1 MKRTR
6 ISDLIE
12 YIEPSKG
19 DRRMVCS
26 GIIVHTSPKVVIDT
40 NFGHPETADF
50 LSRERPQVVILTHY
64 HADHSGVGRVS
75 ADMGAHLFIPAGEE
89 AYLKD
94 IENYSGLIA
103 PNDQVMRLALEQ
115 RLRNGRYR
123 ELDSQGYSLYD
134 DATDFGLEQRGLMQ
148 AISSPGHSPDHHSFY
163 FPQEKVLFPGDVGL
177 DAFGPWYAFP
187 NCDVLMYVES
197 LRRLMTLDIDH
208 ILTSHNGVIS
218 GDVRGALGNCIRRI
232 CERESMIVRKLEA
245 GCPEQQIIEEGV
257 IYDNRK
263 GRRRDPIRFMQ
274 YRGDTVALRLHL
286 RVIREGGIRR
296 FFPDIDSVIG

>member
-50 LSRERPQVVILTHY
+50 LSRERPQIVILTHY

-123 ELDSQGYSLYD
+123 ELGSQGYSLYD
-134 DATDFGLEQRGLMQ
+134 DATDFGLEQSGALCKRFPLRD
-148 AISSPGHSPDHHSFY
+148 IPRTIIRSTFRKRKSFSPAMWGWMP
-163 FPQEKVLFPGDVGL
+163 L
-177 DAFGPWYAFP
+177 
-187 NCDVLMYVES
+187 
-197 LRRLMTLDIDH
+197 
-208 ILTSHNGVIS
+208 
-218 GDVRGALGNCIRRI
+218 VRG
-232 CERESMIVRKLEA
+232 M
-245 GCPEQQIIEEGV
+245 P
-257 IYDNRK
+257 
-263 GRRRDPIRFMQ
+263 
-274 YRGDTVALRLHL
+274 
-286 RVIREGGIRR
+286 
-296 FFPDIDSVIG
+296 FPTAMC